1 MNDEQEFHGYFQGG
15 EIAERRI
22 AVLSGLEREA
32 VVVETAPPLPLRSRV
47 RLYLNQKREEYDGDC
62 QRVVRDL
69 ALASI
74 FLGVGA
80 TLGIFGEHPLQYAS
94 IPVDAAGLAAVVDA
108 CRNWPHYG

>member
-1 MNDEQEFHGYFQGG
+1 MNDEQEFQGYFQGG
-15 EIAERRI
+15 EIAERRV

-32 VVVETAPPLPLRSRV
+32 AVVETAQHLPLRSRMQ
-47 RLYLNQKREEYDGDC
+47 LYLNQRREDYDGGC
-62 QRVVRDL
+62 QRVLRDL
-69 ALASI
+69 ALAGI
-74 FLGVGA
+74 LLGVGA